1 VTRRCERGGKRYNNA
16 RRRVN
21 HLRASAAGPCE
32 VWRAAGEP
40 SGTIPAGTTMRLA
53 DRYRLL
59 RRVGEGGGGGV
70 FLVEDRLADGAVMVL
85 KRLHA
90 QAQGSLAQW
99 IVNEFQVLAQLDLPT
114 VARVYD
120 FGLASADAEDPGG
133 VFFTR
138 AYVEGAALDDALAQA
153 PADRVRRA
161 FVSVAGTLRELH
173 RLGVVH
179 GDLKPA
185 NLLLARDG
193 DRPTLIDF
201 GLAHGAMGAAAHIR
215 GGTLGFMPPERQAAL
230 LAGESLPPDP
240 RADVYGLAV
249 TLRCVL
255 AGALVG
261 PEAPAPERVATDP
274 ELRALWEVSA
284 RGVAPDPA
292 RRIGTMDDLLAA
304 FGHGLDAR
312 AASGR
317 VVLRPEGREQE
328 LGALLDAVSR
338 RLIQRESGVPSVLV
352 VGEEGSGRSTALR
365 ELTWRAQIRG
375 VQVLPVACAP
385 GELPARRLREGAGI
399 LAGQP
404 VDPAAP
410 DALVTAFRKAAAA
423 APVLILADDLDRA
436 DPAIAAQLR
445 SIAYGCDVAEALL
458 VVATAAADAGVRDFE
473 PASRIELPPLS
484 AEAVAALC
492 AQSLGPVEPAVAA
505 AVHRRTGGLPLAVTE
520 VLAALACEGAVSP
533 ADVERIEVVGRAHEV
548 AARRALALRHDARV
562 AAAAVA
568 ALGGH
573 ATGEAL
579 GLAEVARDH
588 LEAAREAGAITAEA
602 GDRWQLTHRSMATAL
617 LDALAPSARTELLR
631 RVAAALDRSGAPATA
646 RCEAWTR
653 AGDVARALAL
663 LPEAVSSLRAEAL
676 PLAAAR
682 LMEALRVQR
691 PEVATDRALYEE
703 AELLFDGGMVA
714 EAELLA
720 RRVGEGDRELG
731 LKARLLRG
739 RLLRVAGDNEGAERL
754 LDGLAAEA
762 SEREPDL
769 AAEATVE
776 GARAAMA
783 RGDYQR
789 VLARCEEAAAQAR
802 GPKTRAAARALG
814 GVAACYAGDAARGAA
829 LLEAARGDYASL
841 ALPREEASLLVY
853 LAVGRERAGDLPGAR
868 ALHEQSLER
877 ARAAGDLR
885 AMVTARLNL
894 GHIAQRLGDL
904 GAALQH
910 NEAALRLARRA
921 GVGTVIRTAH
931 LNLASELIH
940 IGSLDRARAEL
951 DVALTLARSAGAR
964 DVAAAATQMLGV
976 VVARG
981 GDVDRG
987 VALIAEA
994 EAAYRELGI
1003 ADDAADCLL
1012 DAAEMLFERGTAGDD
1027 ARALERVARAR
1038 AGGDL
1043 GLREARARVLE
1054 ARGALPDAR
1063 AAMARLGDAV
1073 ATAEG
1078 TGDWEVLT
1086 QALAVRAEAHDATG
1100 AALHARRDRERA
1112 VEVLE
1117 EKAALLPPDLRG
1129 AFWALPRR
1137 AALREALGEPAS
1149 DRDLG
1154 AAARRPWGG
1163 ASVMG
1168 ARLPTGNTQLPT
1180 VLAPDERLPLL
1191 LELSRRLGEEHALER
1206 VLDQAARSALEFAR
1220 AERAAIL
1227 LAGEGGRLDI
1237 RVRVGAVAGDGP
1249 DEEVSRSIAD
1259 SVWIDGE
1266 PVVTLDAR
1274 IDRRFAEFRSV
1285 HALGVAAVAAVPLR
1299 AGGRTLG
1306 VLYVESRRRKVAWS
1320 PGDVALLAAFA
1331 EQAGL
1336 AVEHARLV
1344 ESLETRTR
1352 ELESARR
1359 EIERLLDERTEELAA
1374 TRSSLTRAH
1383 EALARRFTPDGVVA
1397 HTEAM
1402 RKVFALIDRVRDSDV
1417 AVVVEGE
1424 SGTGKEIVARSLH
1437 FSGARARGPFMVVH
1451 CGAIPETL
1459 MESELFGHVKG
1470 AFTGADRDRK
1480 GLIASAHGG
1489 TLFLDEVGEMSPRM
1503 QVELLRVL
1511 QDRRVRPVGSEREEA
1526 VDIRVVAAARRP
1538 LTELVAE
1545 GRFRE
1550 DLYYR
1555 LGVVTVRIPPLRE
1568 RLDDIPA
1575 LATHFLGEFAR
1586 EQGGARRRL
1595 SREALAKLLRAAWP
1609 GNVRQLRHALENAAV
1624 LCEGDTIE
1632 AELLRVGEAEVAAPT
1647 FPAAPSAAPSP
1658 MAVRK
1663 AAERQK
1669 ILDALEFTNWNKVKA
1684 AEHLGMPR
1692 RTLYRRLEEFGLLE

>member
-1 VTRRCERGGKRYNNA
+1 
-16 RRRVN
+16 
-21 HLRASAAGPCE
+21 
-32 VWRAAGEP
+32 
-40 SGTIPAGTTMRLA
+40 MRLA

-70 FLVEDRLADGAVMVL
+70 YLVEDRLADGALMVL
-85 KRLHA
+85 KRLQA

-138 AYVEGAALDDALAQA
+138 AYVDGAPLDEALAQA

-161 FVSVAGTLRELH
+161 FVSAAGTLRELH

-193 DRPTLIDF
+193 DRPVLIDF

-230 LAGESLPPDP
+230 LAGEALPPDP
-240 RADVYGLAV
+240 RADVYALAV

-255 AGALVG
+255 AGSLVAADAA
-261 PEAPAPERVATDP
+261 APARVADDP
-274 ELRALWEVSA
+274 ELRALWAVSA
-284 RGVAPDPA
+284 RGVAPDA
-292 RRIGTMDDLLAA
+292 GRRIGTMDDLLAA
-304 FGHGLDAR
+304 FGHGPEAR
-312 AASGR
+312 GAAGR

-328 LGALLDAVSR
+328 LGALLDAVAR
-338 RLIQRESGVPSVLV
+338 RLVQRDGGAPSVLV

-365 ELTWRAQIRG
+365 ELTWRAQVRG

-399 LAGQP
+399 LSGQP

-410 DALVTAFRKAAAA
+410 DALVAAFRKAASV

-445 SIAYGCDVAEALL
+445 SIAYGCDAAEPLL
-458 VVATAAADAGVRDFE
+458 VVATAADEARVRDFE
-473 PASRIELPPLS
+473 PAARVALGPLPE
-484 AEAVAALC
+484 EAVAALC
-492 AQSLGPVEPAVAA
+492 AQSLGAVEPAVAA
-505 AVHRRTGGLPLAVTE
+505 AVHRRTAGLPLAVAE
-520 VLAALACEGAVSP
+520 VLAALAREGAVSP
-533 ADVERIEVVGRAHEV
+533 ADVERVEVAGRAHEV
-548 AARRALALRHDARV
+548 AARRALALRPEARA

-568 ALGGH
+568 ALGAH
-573 ATGEAL
+573 ATGEVLA
-579 GLAEVARDH
+579 LAEVSRDH
-588 LEAAREAGAITAEA
+588 LEAAREAGAVTAEA
-602 GDRWQLTHRSMATAL
+602 GDRWQLAQRSMGAAL

-631 RVAAALDRSGAPATA
+631 RAASALDRSGAPATA

-653 AGDVARALAL
+653 AGDAPRAIAL

-691 PEVATDRALYEE
+691 PEAATDRALYEE

-720 RRVGEGDRELG
+720 RRVGDGDRELA
-731 LKARLLRG
+731 LKAKLLRG

-754 LDGLAAEA
+754 LEALAAEA
-762 SEREPDL
+762 EGRDPDL
-769 AAEATVE
+769 AAEAAVE
-776 GARAAMA
+776 GARATMA
-783 RGDYQR
+783 RGDYAR
-789 VLARCEEAAAQAR
+789 VLARCEEAAARAR

-814 GVAACYAGDAARGAA
+814 GVAAFYAGDGARGAA
-829 LLEAARGDYASL
+829 MLEAARGEYASL

-885 AMVTARLNL
+885 TMVTARLNL
-894 GHIAQRLGDL
+894 GHIAQRVGDL
-904 GAALQH
+904 GAALEH

-931 LNLASELIH
+931 LNLASELLH
-940 IGSLDRARAEL
+940 VGSLDRARAEL
-951 DVALTLARSAGAR
+951 DVALSLAKAAGAR

-976 VVARG
+976 AVARG
-981 GDVDRG
+981 GDVERG
-987 VALIAEA
+987 VAMIAEA
-994 EAAYRELGI
+994 EAACRELG
-1003 ADDAADCLL
+1003 ALDDAADCLL
-1012 DAAEMLFERGTAGDD
+1012 DAAEMLFERGGAGD
-1027 ARALERVARAR
+1027 AERALERVARAR
-1038 AGGDL
+1038 ALGDL
-1043 GLREARARVLE
+1043 GHREARARVLE

-1063 AAMARLGDAV
+1063 LAMARLGDAP
-1073 ATAEG
+1073 AAAERE
-1078 TGDWEVLT
+1078 GDWEVLS
-1086 QALAVRAEAHDATG
+1086 QALAVRARAHDATG

-1129 AFWALPRR
+1129 AFWALPAR
-1137 AALREALGEPAS
+1137 AALREALAPPAS
-1149 DRDLG
+1149 APDLG
-1154 AAARRPWGG
+1154 ALARRTWAG

-1168 ARLPTGNTQLPT
+1168 ARAPTANTHLPT
-1180 VLAPDERLPLL
+1180 VLAPDERLVMLL
-1191 LELSRRLGEEHALER
+1191 DLSRRLGEEHALDR

-1227 LAGEGGRLDI
+1227 LAGDGGQLEI
-1237 RVRVGAVAGDGP
+1237 RVRVGAAEGEGP

-1274 IDRRFAEFRSV
+1274 VDGRFKEFRSV

-1306 VLYVESRRRKVAWS
+1306 VLYVESRRRKAAWS
-1320 PGDVALLAAFA
+1320 QGDVSLLAAFA

-1336 AVEHARLV
+1336 AVAHARLV
-1344 ESLETRTR
+1344 ETLEARTR
-1352 ELESARR
+1352 ELEAARR
-1359 EIERLLDERTEELAA
+1359 EIERLLDERTQELEVV
-1374 TRSSLTRAH
+1374 RGSLTRAN
-1383 EALARRFTPDGVVA
+1383 EALARRFAPEGFVA

-1402 RKVFALIDRVRDSDV
+1402 RKLFALIDRVRDSDV
-1417 AVVVEGE
+1417 PVVVEGE
-1424 SGTGKEIVARSLH
+1424 SGTGKELVARSLH
-1437 FSGARARGPFMVVH
+1437 FSGARAKGPFVVVH

-1526 VDIRVVAAARRP
+1526 VDIRLVAAARRP
-1538 LTELVAE
+1538 LLELVAE

-1575 LATHFLGEFAR
+1575 LATHFLAEFAR
-1586 EQGGARRRL
+1586 EHGGARRRL
-1595 SREALAKLLRAAWP
+1595 SREALGKLLRAAWP

-1632 AELLRVGEAEVAAPT
+1632 ADLLRVGEAEPAPVGVGVGAAP
-1647 FPAAPSAAPSP
+1647 AAAPSP

-1669 ILDALEFTNWNKVKA
+1669 ILDALEATNWNKVKA
-1684 AEHLGMPR
+1684 AELLGMPR